1 MPNHHRRLKVIEF
14 TLGGTAY
21 DCQIRSWQ
29 MVNNTDDGEKVFT
42 FCSDGS
48 GEYREEVDPD
58 YALQLTYDADWTS
71 GGISDYLTENDG
83 ELVAFVLE
91 HHPDVPAEHV
101 TWSGNCYL
109 KAPSVGGDARTT
121 ETQEITLQ
129 VEGKPVYTREQP

>member
-14 TLGGTAY
+14 VLGGTAY

-29 MVNNTDDGEKVFT
+29 MVNNTPDGEKVYT

-58 YALQLTYDADWTS
+58 YALTFTYDADWTS

-83 ELVAFVLE
+83 ELVVFTLD

-101 TWSGNCYL
+101 TWTGNCTL
-109 KAPSVGGDARTT
+109 KAPSVGGEARVT

-129 VEGKPVYTREQP
+129 VEGKPAYTRETP